1 MRLAITTPRP
11 HPPDAPARL
20 SWARRLKRVFDIDI
34 EYCPR
39 CGGRLQI
46 IAAIV
51 DPRVLA
57 KILTH
62 LHLPARA
69 PPRSPAR
76 ALALFQAA

>member
-1 MRLAITTPRP
+1 MQYERC
-11 HPPDAPARL
+11 
-20 SWARRLKRVFDIDI
+20 SFDIDI
-34 EYCPR
+34 EYCLN

-51 DPRVLA
+51 DPAVIA

-76 ALALFQAA
+76 RLDLFQAA